1 MTTIHENL
9 QQIDSAARELVRA
22 YDAANHASAM
32 TALRIIDAASKI
44 RAALGVPK
52 EAE

>member
-22 YDAANHASAM
+22 YDAANHAAAM
-32 TALRIIDAASKI
+32 AALRIVDAAAKI

-52 EAE
+52 EAQ